1 MVSLVVR
8 IHGARVMEK
17 LLTPKQLSELLQVDQ
32 STVYWW
38 SHTGFVP
45 HIKLGK
51 LVRFQEAEV
60 EEWVKQR
67 TRQGRK
73 TMKFETGG

>member
-1 MVSLVVR
+1 MD
-8 IHGARVMEK
+8 K

-38 SHTGFVP
+38 SHTGFIP
-45 HIKLGK
+45 HIKIGK
-51 LVRFQEAEV
+51 LVRFKEVEV

-67 TRQGRK
+67 SRQGRK
-73 TMKFETGG
+73 QIKYNS